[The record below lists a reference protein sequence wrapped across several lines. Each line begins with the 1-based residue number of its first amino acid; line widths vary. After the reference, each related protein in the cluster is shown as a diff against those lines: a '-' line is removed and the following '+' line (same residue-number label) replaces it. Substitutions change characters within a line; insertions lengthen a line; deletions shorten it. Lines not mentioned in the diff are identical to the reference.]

1 MFMPPKKY
9 FGLLTMAFLFVLV
22 FAPVAV
28 PVAARAATGD
38 VNLFVNGQLVGQ
50 MAIDPNASVDLKRP
64 QDKFYLTNL
73 NTKEF
78 PNGPATLRVVTMS
91 DGQEVADEVRV
102 TIDNPPGNFFASGGN
117 DIDPAYE
124 DKISLSWTGVNDPTL
139 LHYQLFRD
147 DTIYRYLSSAATRF
161 DDTNIV
167 AGIIYRYKICPERRD
182 RTVTACTPPNAG
194 SSLLDAPPPAVADII
209 DLNEIK
215 NRVTSCLGALS
226 NSANWSQCSSGD
238 IDKNGVINLVDL
250 SQAKNCVGKTSTT
263 EICRRVD
270 AVTNPPL
277 PPTITPPPPPVVI
290 ASKDNSNNVV
300 VRVTENLSAPLNSTV
315 ALFRSIANRGCGVGD
330 LVVNNIKGHPSTFS
344 IGKTINFYDSSQLA
358 RNVSFYYSAQA
369 AVYPPVVGANPIKSS
384 CSNVAEGLFPSP
396 STIIPPTTPP
406 LTTTPPPTTNPPS
419 NNPTE
424 ITLLSPLSG
433 LVYPADEPPPAFPIQ
448 FKATDSDGIV
458 QMQVF
463 LNNVLKQTTTLK
475 CPDFKTAFFPSQYQT
490 YQLAGAS
497 AGDSVLLVARDC
509 KNLPWVQAYTV
520 NVIPASRTSAN
531 ARTIG
536 PLLESSLKVLDS
548 RFPKL
553 SLSDESVAE
562 GDAGWKNL
570 KLTARLSAPAATDI
584 FANFTSADGTATLQN
599 QDYSPANGSL
609 HFPVGQTSVAVTV
622 YVKGDTAVEA
632 DEHFLVRLANPTG
645 GAILGAAEVQVTIK
659 NDDSVAP
666 PSTPPVTPE
675 PTPTPTPTPEPTPI
689 SEPNPSLSLLPAP
702 TNVVATDGAYETR
715 IRISW
720 KGINT
725 SAKYEVWR
733 AESEAGPWTKITTTA
748 TYNAGIS
755 IGIDN
760 TPTANTRFYYKVIAV
775 DPSGNRSPD
784 SNVDSGYRGTLPT
797 TFAPSDWST
806 QIGAVFQ
813 GLANWFRGR
822 ER

>member
-1 MFMPPKKY
+1 
-9 FGLLTMAFLFVLV
+9 
-22 FAPVAV
+22 
-28 PVAARAATGD
+28 
-38 VNLFVNGQLVGQ
+38 
-50 MAIDPNASVDLKRP
+50 
-64 QDKFYLTNL
+64 
-73 NTKEF
+73 
-78 PNGPATLRVVTMS
+78 
-91 DGQEVADEVRV
+91 
-102 TIDNPPGNFFASGGN
+102 
-117 DIDPAYE
+117 
-124 DKISLSWTGVNDPTL
+124 
-139 LHYQLFRD
+139 
-147 DTIYRYLSSAATRF
+147 
-161 DDTNIV
+161 
-167 AGIIYRYKICPERRD
+167 
-182 RTVTACTPPNAG
+182 
-194 SSLLDAPPPAVADII
+194 
-209 DLNEIK
+209 
-215 NRVTSCLGALS
+215 
-226 NSANWSQCSSGD
+226 
-238 IDKNGVINLVDL
+238 
-250 SQAKNCVGKTSTT
+250 
-263 EICRRVD
+263 
-270 AVTNPPL
+270 
-277 PPTITPPPPPVVI
+277 
-290 ASKDNSNNVV
+290 
-300 VRVTENLSAPLNSTV
+300 
-315 ALFRSIANRGCGVGD
+315 
-330 LVVNNIKGHPSTFS
+330 
-344 IGKTINFYDSSQLA
+344 
-358 RNVSFYYSAQA
+358 
-369 AVYPPVVGANPIKSS
+369 
-384 CSNVAEGLFPSP
+384 
-396 STIIPPTTPP
+396 
-406 LTTTPPPTTNPPS
+406 
-419 NNPTE
+419 
-424 ITLLSPLSG
+424 
-433 LVYPADEPPPAFPIQ
+433 
-448 FKATDSDGIV
+448 
-458 QMQVF
+458 MQVF

-536 PLLESSLKVLDS
+536 PLLESSLKVMSDPTLTEVLDS

-553 SLSDESVAE
+553 SLSDE
-562 GDAGWKNL
+562 
-570 KLTARLSAPAATDI
+570 
-584 FANFTSADGTATLQN
+584 
-599 QDYSPANGSL
+599 
-609 HFPVGQTSVAVTV
+609 SVAVTV

-645 GAILGAAEVQVTIK
+645 GAILGDAEVQVTIK